1 MTAQSD
7 STWLTQEAFDR
18 LKEEHEWLSST
29 RRQEITKEIQEAR
42 EDGDLKE
49 NAGYHA
55 AREEQGR
62 IEARITEL
70 ERMLKSA
77 VVAEAPEANGK
88 VVLGTVVTAKIG
100 PREQKFLFASP
111 ELESQTDL
119 RVFSP
124 ESPIGQ
130 AIDGLS
136 VGSTT
141 SYAAPNGS
149 TINVEVMDV
158 ETFRS

>member
-7 STWLTQEAFDR
+7 STWLTQETFDR
-18 LKEEHEWLSST
+18 LKEEHEFLSST
-29 RRQEITKEIQEAR
+29 RRQEITREIQEAR

-70 ERMLKSA
+70 EYMLKNS
-77 VVAEAPEANGK
+77 VVTEAPEANGK

-100 PREQKFLFASP
+100 SREQKFLFASP

-130 AIDGLS
+130 AIDGLKT
-136 VGSTT
+136 GDTAT
-141 SYAAPNGS
+141 YETPTGGNMQ
-149 TINVEVMDV
+149 VEILNV
-158 ETFRS
+158 ETFRG

>member
-1 MTAQSD
+1 MTAQSE

-70 ERMLKSA
+70 EHTLKHA
-77 VVAEAPEANGK
+77 VVSEAPKADGK

-100 PREQKFLFASP
+100 PREQKFLFATP

-124 ESPIGQ
+124 ESPMGK
-130 AIDGLS
+130 AIDGLK
-136 VGSTT
+136 VGDSA
-141 SYAAPNGS
+141 SYEAPNGS
-149 TINVEVMDV
+149 NIEVQVLSV
-158 ETFRS
+158 ETFRG

>member
-7 STWLTQEAFDR
+7 STWLTQEAFDS
-18 LKEEHEWLSST
+18 LKDEHEWLSST
-29 RRQEITKEIQEAR
+29 RRQEITKQIQEAR

-70 ERMLKSA
+70 EYTLKTA

-88 VVLGTVVTAKIG
+88 VVLGTVVTAMIG
-100 PREQKFLFASP
+100 TREQKFLFASP

-124 ESPIGQ
+124 ESPLGQ
-130 AIDGLS
+130 AIDGLK
-136 VGSTT
+136 VGGSAT
-141 SYAAPNGS
+141 YAAPNGS
-149 TINVEVMDV
+149 NISVKVLDV

>member
-7 STWLTQEAFDR
+7 STWLTQEAYDR

-62 IEARITEL
+62 IEARIAEL
-70 ERMLKSA
+70 EYTLKTA
-77 VVAEAPEANGK
+77 VVTEAPVADGK

-100 PREQKFLFASP
+100 SREQKFLFASP
-111 ELESQTDL
+111 ELESQTEL

-130 AIDGLS
+130 AIDGLRVGES
-136 VGSTT
+136 VT
-141 SYAAPNGS
+141 YVAPNGS
-149 TINVEVMDV
+149 QIAVEVLDV

>member
-1 MTAQSD
+1 MTAQFD
-7 STWLTQEAFDR
+7 STWLTQETFDR
-18 LKEEHEWLSST
+18 LQEELEFLSST

-62 IEARITEL
+62 IEARIAEL
-70 ERMLKSA
+70 EAMLKRA
-77 VVAEAPEANGK
+77 VVTEAPEADGT

-111 ELESQTDL
+111 ELESQTEL

-130 AIDGLS
+130 AIDGLK
-136 VGSTT
+136 VGDTA
-141 SYAAPNGS
+141 SYTAPNGNE
-149 TINVEVMDV
+149 IAVEVKDV
-158 ETFRS
+158 ETFRG

>member
-7 STWLTQEAFDR
+7 STWLTQEAFNG
-18 LKEEHEWLSST
+18 LKEEHEWLTST

-70 ERMLKSA
+70 EYILKTA
-77 VVAEAPEANGK
+77 VVTEAPKADGK

-124 ESPIGQ
+124 ESPLGK
-130 AIDGLS
+130 AIDGLN
-136 VGSTT
+136 VGGTA
-141 SYAAPNGS
+141 SYDAPNGS
-149 TINVEVMDV
+149 TIQVEVVDV
-158 ETFRS
+158 ETFRG

>member
-7 STWLTQEAFDR
+7 STWLTQEAYDR
-18 LKEEHEWLSST
+18 LKDEHEWLTTT

-62 IEARITEL
+62 IEARITEI
-70 ERMLKSA
+70 EYTLKHS
-77 VVAEAPEANGK
+77 VVTEAPEADGT

-100 PREQKFLFASP
+100 PREQKFLFAST

-124 ESPIGQ
+124 DSPLGQ
-130 AIDGLS
+130 AIDGLK
-136 VGSTT
+136 VGDKA
-141 SYAAPNGS
+141 SYEAPNGS
-149 TINVEVMDV
+149 SIEVEVQNV
-158 ETFRS
+158 ETFRG